1 MQTHIGMHKE
11 IDRWIVA
18 ESGTGASKLQEVQE
32 AMSCWNVA
40 EHSGAASSHQD
51 AEANASWK
59 DVERVRSKKGL
70 KKMHRGMQRAI
81 DNLKSKNKSVKKRK
95 KQRNVIVFG

>member
-1 MQTHIGMHKE
+1 MQTNNIGMHEE

-32 AMSCWNVA
+32 AMDRWNVTEHSDMTNDHQDVLEA
-40 EHSGAASSHQD
+40 TSRWNVTEHSGAASCHQD

-59 DVERVRSKKGL
+59 DVGRIRSKKGIR
-70 KKMHRGMQRAI
+70 MYRGM
-81 DNLKSKNKSVKKRK
+81 
-95 KQRNVIVFG
+95 